1 MTHKMKDRVKVQVN
15 KIIAFIPIKEYIKL
29 YGNPTAVFHGHSLD
43 IPMTFKQQVSK
54 DEILVYEPLNGKH
67 SLYNIDRILVKDIV
81 VRFKDIE
88 DYTHYQTELDFDES
102 V

>member
-1 MTHKMKDRVKVQVN
+1 MTERVKVQVN
-15 KIIAFIPIKEYIKL
+15 KIAAFIPVKEYLKL
-29 YGNPTAVFHGHSLD
+29 YGSPTTVFHGHSLD

-81 VRFKDIE
+81 VCFKDIE
-88 DYTHYQTELDFDES
+88 DYTHYQTELNFDES

>member
-1 MTHKMKDRVKVQVN
+1 MTERVKVQVN
-15 KIIAFIPIKEYIKL
+15 KIVAFIPVKEYLKL
-29 YGNPTAVFHGHSLD
+29 YGNPTTVFHSHSLD
-43 IPMTFKQQVSK
+43 IPMIFKQKISK

-67 SLYNIDRILVKDIV
+67 SIYNIDRILVKDIV

>member
-1 MTHKMKDRVKVQVN
+1 MTERVKVQVN
-15 KIIAFIPIKEYIKL
+15 KIVAFIPVKEYLKL
-29 YGNPTAVFHGHSLD
+29 YGNPTTVFHGHSLD
-43 IPMTFKQQVSK
+43 IPMTFNQKISK

-67 SLYNIDRILVKDIV
+67 YIYNIDRIFVKDIV

-88 DYTHYQTELDFDES
+88 DYTHYQTELDFDGS

>member
-1 MTHKMKDRVKVQVN
+1 MTERVKVQVN
-15 KIIAFIPIKEYIKL
+15 KIVAFIPIKEYLKL
-29 YGNPTAVFHGHSLD
+29 YGNPTTVFHCHSLD
-43 IPMTFKQQVSK
+43 IPMTFKQKVSK
-54 DEILVYEPLNGKH
+54 DEILVYESLNGKH

>member
-1 MTHKMKDRVKVQVN
+1 MTERVKVQVN
-15 KIIAFIPIKEYIKL
+15 KIVAFIPVKEYLKL
-29 YGNPTAVFHGHSLD
+29 YGNPTTVFHSHSLD
-43 IPMTFKQQVSK
+43 IPMIFKQKISK
-54 DEILVYEPLNGKH
+54 DEILVYEPLNDKH
-67 SLYNIDRILVKDIV
+67 SIYNIDRILIKDIV

>member
-1 MTHKMKDRVKVQVN
+1 MTERVKVQVN
-15 KIIAFIPIKEYIKL
+15 KIVAFIPVKEYLKL
-29 YGNPTAVFHGHSLD
+29 YNNPTTVFHSHSLD
-43 IPMTFKQQVSK
+43 IPMIFKQKISK

-67 SLYNIDRILVKDIV
+67 SIYNIDRILVKDIV

-88 DYTHYQTELDFDES
+88 DYTHYQTELNFDES

>member
-1 MTHKMKDRVKVQVN
+1 MTERVKVQVN
-15 KIIAFIPIKEYIKL
+15 KIVAFIPVKEYLKL
-29 YGNPTAVFHGHSLD
+29 YGNPTTVFHSHSLD
-43 IPMTFKQQVSK
+43 IPIIFKQKISK

-67 SLYNIDRILVKDIV
+67 SIYNIDRILVKDIV

-88 DYTHYQTELDFDES
+88 DYTHYQTELNFDES

>member
-1 MTHKMKDRVKVQVN
+1 MTERVKVQVN
-15 KIIAFIPIKEYIKL
+15 KIVAFTPVKEYLKL
-29 YGNPTAVFHGHSLD
+29 YGNPTTVFHGHSLD

>member
-1 MTHKMKDRVKVQVN
+1 MTERVKVQVN
-15 KIIAFIPIKEYIKL
+15 KIAAFIPVKEYLKL
-29 YGNPTAVFHGHSLD
+29 YGSPITVFHGHSLD
-43 IPMTFKQQVSK
+43 IPMTFKKQISK

-67 SLYNIDRILVKDIV
+67 SIYNIDRILVKDIV

>member
-1 MTHKMKDRVKVQVN
+1 MTERVKVQVN
-15 KIIAFIPIKEYIKL
+15 KIVAFIPIKEYIKL
-29 YGNPTAVFHGHSLD
+29 YCNPTTVFHGHSLD
-43 IPMTFKQQVSK
+43 IPMTFKQQISK

-67 SLYNIDRILVKDIV
+67 SLYNIDRIFVKDIV

>member
-1 MTHKMKDRVKVQVN
+1 MTERVKVQVN
-15 KIIAFIPIKEYIKL
+15 KIVAFIPVKEYLKL
-29 YGNPTAVFHGHSLD
+29 HGNPTTVFHGHSLD
-43 IPMTFKQQVSK
+43 IPMTFKQKISK

-88 DYTHYQTELDFDES
+88 DYTHYQTELDFNES

>member
-1 MTHKMKDRVKVQVN
+1 MTERVKVQVN
-15 KIIAFIPIKEYIKL
+15 KIVAFIPIKAYLKL
-29 YGNPTAVFHGHSLD
+29 YGNPTTVFHGHSLD

>member
-1 MTHKMKDRVKVQVN
+1 MTERVKVQVN
-15 KIIAFIPIKEYIKL
+15 KIVAFILVKEYLKL
-29 YGNPTAVFHGHSLD
+29 YGNPTTVFHGHSLD

-67 SLYNIDRILVKDIV
+67 SIYNIDRILVKDIV
-81 VRFKDIE
+81 VRFKEIE
-88 DYTHYQTELDFDES
+88 DYSHYQTELDFDES

>member
-1 MTHKMKDRVKVQVN
+1 MTERVKVQVN
-15 KIIAFIPIKEYIKL
+15 KIVAFIPIKEHLKL
-29 YGNPTAVFHGHSLD
+29 YGNPTTVFHSHSLD
-43 IPMTFKQQVSK
+43 IPMTFKQKISK

>member
-1 MTHKMKDRVKVQVN
+1 MTERVKVQVN
-15 KIIAFIPIKEYIKL
+15 KIAAFIPIREYLKL
-29 YGNPTAVFHGHSLD
+29 YGSPTTVFHGHSLD

-54 DEILVYEPLNGKH
+54 
-67 SLYNIDRILVKDIV
+67 DRILVKDIV

>member
-1 MTHKMKDRVKVQVN
+1 MTERVKVQVN
-15 KIIAFIPIKEYIKL
+15 KIAAFIPIREYLKL
-29 YGNPTAVFHGHSLD
+29 YGSPTTVFHDHSLD

-54 DEILVYEPLNGKH
+54 NEILVYEPLNGKH
-67 SLYNIDRILVKDIV
+67 SLYNIDRILVKDVV

-88 DYTHYQTELDFDES
+88 DYTHYQTKLNFDES

>member
-1 MTHKMKDRVKVQVN
+1 MTERVKVQVN
-15 KIIAFIPIKEYIKL
+15 KIAAFIHIREYLKL
-29 YGNPTAVFHGHSLD
+29 YGSPTTVFHGHSLD
-43 IPMTFKQQVSK
+43 IPMTFKQKISK

-67 SLYNIDRILVKDIV
+67 SIYNIDRILVKDVV

-88 DYTHYQTELDFDES
+88 DYTHYQTELDFNES

>member
-1 MTHKMKDRVKVQVN
+1 MTERVKVQVN
-15 KIIAFIPIKEYIKL
+15 KIAAFIPVKEYLKL
-29 YGNPTAVFHGHSLD
+29 YDSPTTVFHGHSLD
-43 IPMTFKQQVSK
+43 IPMTFKKQISK

-67 SLYNIDRILVKDIV
+67 SIYNIDRILVKDIV
-81 VRFKDIE
+81 VCFKDIE

>member
-1 MTHKMKDRVKVQVN
+1 MTERVKVQVN
-15 KIIAFIPIKEYIKL
+15 KIVAFIPVKEYLKL
-29 YGNPTAVFHGHSLD
+29 YGNPTTVFHGHSLD
-43 IPMTFKQQVSK
+43 IPMTFNQKISK

-67 SLYNIDRILVKDIV
+67 SIYNIDKILVKDIV

-88 DYTHYQTELDFDES
+88 DYTYYQTELDFYES

>member
-1 MTHKMKDRVKVQVN
+1 MTERVKVQVN
-15 KIIAFIPIKEYIKL
+15 KIVAFIPVKEYLKL
-29 YGNPTAVFHGHSLD
+29 YGNPTTVFHSHSLD
-43 IPMTFKQQVSK
+43 IPMIFKQKISK
-54 DEILVYEPLNGKH
+54 DEILVYEPLNDKH
-67 SLYNIDRILVKDIV
+67 SIYNIDRILVKDIV

>member
-1 MTHKMKDRVKVQVN
+1 MTHKMKDRVRVQVN
-15 KIIAFIPIKEYIKL
+15 KITAFISIKEYIKL
-29 YGNPTAVFHGHSLD
+29 YGNPTTVFHGHSLD

-67 SLYNIDRILVKDIV
+67 SLYNVDRILVKDIV

-88 DYTHYQTELDFDES
+88 DYTHYQTELDFDEFI
-102 V
+102 

>member
-1 MTHKMKDRVKVQVN
+1 
-15 KIIAFIPIKEYIKL
+15 
-29 YGNPTAVFHGHSLD
+29 
-43 IPMTFKQQVSK
+43 MTFKQKISK

>member
-1 MTHKMKDRVKVQVN
+1 MTERVKVQVN
-15 KIIAFIPIKEYIKL
+15 KIAAFIPIREYLKL
-29 YGNPTAVFHGHSLD
+29 YGSPTTVFHGHSLD

-67 SLYNIDRILVKDIV
+67 SLYNIDRILVKYIV
-81 VRFKDIE
+81 VRFKNIE
-88 DYTHYQTELDFDES
+88 DFTHYQTELNFDES

>member
-1 MTHKMKDRVKVQVN
+1 MTERVKVQVN
-15 KIIAFIPIKEYIKL
+15 KIVAFIPVKEYLKL
-29 YGNPTAVFHGHSLD
+29 YGNPITVFHGHSLD
-43 IPMTFKQQVSK
+43 IPMTFKQKISK

-67 SLYNIDRILVKDIV
+67 SIYNIDRILVKDIV

>member
-1 MTHKMKDRVKVQVN
+1 MTERVKVQVN
-15 KIIAFIPIKEYIKL
+15 KIAAFIPIREYLKL
-29 YGNPTAVFHGHSLD
+29 YSSPTTVFHGHSLD

-67 SLYNIDRILVKDIV
+67 SIYNIDRILVKDIV

>member
-1 MTHKMKDRVKVQVN
+1 MTERVKVQVN
-15 KIIAFIPIKEYIKL
+15 KIVAFIPVKEYLKL
-29 YGNPTAVFHGHSLD
+29 YGNPTTVFHGHSLD
-43 IPMTFKQQVSK
+43 IPMTFKQKISK

-67 SLYNIDRILVKDIV
+67 SLYNKDIV

-88 DYTHYQTELDFDES
+88 DYTHYQTELDFNES